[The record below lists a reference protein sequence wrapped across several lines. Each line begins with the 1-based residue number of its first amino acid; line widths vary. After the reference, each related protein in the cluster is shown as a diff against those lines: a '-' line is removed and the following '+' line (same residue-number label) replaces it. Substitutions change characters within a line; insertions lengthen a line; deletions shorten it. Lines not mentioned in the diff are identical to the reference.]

1 MTTAPVAPAAPGA
14 AAPTGGKAAA
24 PPPLPF
30 RAGTQNTTNSDG
42 YSQAFTPGTTTTM
55 PNYNPSVNSYL
66 RGAWVN
72 VQMTWSASA
81 ATVAYADN
89 GPFNLVSQLAFL
101 DTQQRPIIQV
111 TGYQCAEIMNKFG
124 GYFRVGDPRSDPMYL
139 AQTGTGAGAGA
150 SPLYAAANTA
160 INFTLWVP
168 LEISPRTG
176 IGSVLNKNSSQ
187 TYTLSLTMNSNA
199 GANAVSGTTS
209 ANVWSTIPTISGTTF
224 TGLVTIWE
232 DGYWQPQA
240 TTFGGLPATAA
251 PPSPDTYSYWLAST
265 YTALNG
271 AQQIQLPTGLGNSI
285 RLVAFENYDTS
296 NLTRGTH
303 SSGLGVTPVAGT
315 GDFNFP
321 TTVQLL
327 YKGTQLKNISKMLWK
342 TLMAKHYGLTV
353 GTNVAATVQSND
365 VNGALEAG
373 VFVLDQFAG
382 VGLTV
387 GDGPLFALLNT
398 DQGDQFQL
406 IATWAASS
414 TLYELVN
421 YIATT
426 GGPASL
432 LAQ

>member
-55 PNYNPSVNSYL
+55 PNYNPSGNSYL

-187 TYTLSLTMNSNA
+187 TYTLS
-199 GANAVSGTTS
+199 
-209 ANVWSTIPTISGTTF
+209 
-224 TGLVTIWE
+224 
-232 DGYWQPQA
+232 
-240 TTFGGLPATAA
+240 
-251 PPSPDTYSYWLAST
+251 
-265 YTALNG
+265 
-271 AQQIQLPTGLGNSI
+271 QIG
-285 RLVAFENYDTS
+285 RAHV
-296 NLTRGTH
+296 
-303 SSGLGVTPVAGT
+303 
-315 GDFNFP
+315 
-321 TTVQLL
+321 
-327 YKGTQLKNISKMLWK
+327 
-342 TLMAKHYGLTV
+342 
-353 GTNVAATVQSND
+353 
-365 VNGALEAG
+365 
-373 VFVLDQFAG
+373 
-382 VGLTV
+382 
-387 GDGPLFALLNT
+387 
-398 DQGDQFQL
+398 
-406 IATWAASS
+406 
-414 TLYELVN
+414 EL
-421 YIATT
+421 
-426 GGPASL
+426 
-432 LAQ
+432 